1 MGRYI
6 HNLAKQLIGEISV
19 TSRDAA
25 LDPKDAAKK
34 LYSNEMIYNYLW
46 VWLTQRSPETLG
58 KIAVCGI
65 SLEQVHDMGSRKIAI
80 SQVSERS
87 IFSAETDGR
96 DVLVELCIRVIIAKM
111 ADILSSIKRLGGD
124 VEEGELEAQERRAR
138 ILALPAMQERL
149 RILRGA

>member
-6 HNLAKQLIGEISV
+6 HNLAKQLIGEIRV

-46 VWLTQRSPETLG
+46 VWLNKRSPETLG
-58 KIAVCGI
+58 KIAVRGI

-87 IFSAETDGR
+87 LLSAETDGR
-96 DVLVELCIRVIIAKM
+96 GALVELCIRVIVAKM
-111 ADILSSIKRLGGD
+111 ADILSSIRRVGGD
-124 VEEGELEAQERRAR
+124 VEEEELQREERRER
-138 ILALPAMQERL
+138 ILASPRVQDMFKAAC
-149 RILRGA
+149 GA

>member
-6 HNLAKQLIGEISV
+6 HNLTKQLIGEIGV

-34 LYSNEMIYNYLW
+34 LYSNEMVYNYLW
-46 VWLTQRSPETLG
+46 VWLNQRSPETLG

-111 ADILSSIKRLGGD
+111 ADILSSIKRVGGD
-124 VEEGELEAQERRAR
+124 VEEEEIQRQEARERL
-138 ILALPAMQERL
+138 LALPHVRDMFKAAC
-149 RILRGA
+149 GA